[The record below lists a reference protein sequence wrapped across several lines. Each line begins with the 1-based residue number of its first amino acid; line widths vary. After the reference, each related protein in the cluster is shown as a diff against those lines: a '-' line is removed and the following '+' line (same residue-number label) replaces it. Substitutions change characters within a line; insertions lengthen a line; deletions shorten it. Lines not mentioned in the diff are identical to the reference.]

1 MNPREAL
8 YYICL
13 ELGPTPATKRDDNIT
28 YKEARLRDA
37 VSTLQTLIEESEKQG
52 TPNEDSTDN
61 SAEHEASYR
70 EQVEALWRDI
80 ASKL

>member
-13 ELGPTPATKRDDNIT
+13 ELGPVPATKRDDNIT
-28 YKEARLRDA
+28 AKEARLRDA
-37 VSTLQTLIEESEKQG
+37 VNTLQTLIEDSEKG

-61 SAEHEASYR
+61 SAKHELNYR
-70 EQVEALWRDI
+70 AQVEALWRDI

>member
-13 ELGPTPATKRDDNIT
+13 ELGPVPATKRDDNIT
-28 YKEARLRDA
+28 HKEARLRDA
-37 VSTLQTLIEESEKQG
+37 VSTLQTLIEESEKVSE
-52 TPNEDSTDN
+52 TPTDN